1 MEDLAAYLA
10 RIGLAPHELKAD
22 LSTLRSVMAAHSRA
36 IAFENLDVVKSMP
49 VSMERKAVER
59 KLVKDGRGGYCWEQN
74 TLLLMALEQ
83 LGFNAM
89 PLMCRVRWNKPD
101 DTQEHNTTFTHL
113 ALKVDLDEAGC
124 YLADVGFAGTNSI
137 APVALGSDTPQELP
151 EGQFRVVGGTH
162 PRYSQ
167 LQLLI
172 KGEWR
177 GLYEWRD
184 ERAAACDMECANW
197 FSCTFPR
204 ARFTTSFFVCRV
216 IDGERHHILNADYVV
231 RKGHG
236 VESTVET
243 RQIGGKAE
251 LLQLLKE
258 VFGINLDGV
267 DDAGLDRYLA
277 ARS

>member
-1 MEDLAAYLA
+1 MSS
-10 RIGLAPHELKAD
+10 P
-22 LSTLRSVMAAHSRA
+22 
-36 IAFENLDVVKSMP
+36 
-49 VSMERKAVER
+49 
-59 KLVKDGRGGYCWEQN
+59 
-74 TLLLMALEQ
+74 LEQ
-83 LGFNAM
+83 TRRHTGAQYHIHA
-89 PLMCRVRWNKPD
+89 PC
-101 DTQEHNTTFTHL
+101 
-113 ALKVDLDEAGC
+113 AKVDLDEAGC

-172 KGEWR
+172 GEWR

-184 ERAAACDMECANW
+184 ERAAACDMERELVLLHLP
-197 FSCTFPR
+197 PR
-204 ARFTTSFFVCRV
+204 ASRHRSLLCRV

-267 DDAGLDRYLA
+267 VTLVLIGTLPLDPENRDRQCTCSPKEVPSFA
-277 ARS
+277 APQQKGKY